1 MKHGK
6 FLLIQITGVI
16 LLTLATISCN
26 DTKTTNSKI
35 GNALVKETSPYLLQH
50 AYNPVHWRAWNNETL
65 TLAKKENKLM
75 IISIGYSACHWCHV
89 MEEESFE
96 NDTIAK
102 LMNENFI
109 NVKVDREERPDIDK
123 VYMNAVQLMTG
134 GGGWPLNCITLP
146 DGRPIFGGTYFT
158 KAQWEKILIDISKL
172 YTENP
177 EKAIRFAERLT
188 EGLQA
193 SNLIEINSEKASF
206 KKEDIH
212 NAMHASK
219 KIRDTLYGG
228 IQGAPKFPMPNS
240 LDFLLRYQHQF
251 DDKEIRKYVDNTLTK
266 MAFGGLYD
274 HIGGGFSRYSIDEK
288 WHIPHFEKMLYD
300 NAQLV
305 SIYAK
310 AYLESKNELY
320 KKVVTE
326 TLAFI
331 DKELNAKN
339 GAFYASLDA
348 DSKNNN
354 NQLEE
359 GAYYAWNEL
368 ELKNLLKEEF
378 PLFQDYFNINDFGFW
393 EKENYVL
400 IRSQSNTD
408 FAKKHGLKITD
419 LNTKINHWKELL
431 LEERKQRN
439 KPNLDDKIL
448 TSWNALMLQGYV
460 DAYRAFG
467 DENYRQK
474 AIHIAGF
481 LLEKQLK
488 SDGSLHRSFK
498 NGKSSITGYSE
509 DYATVISALLSLYEI
524 TLNDKY
530 LDASKNLMEYTI
542 ENFYDTSSAMFF
554 YTSNRDNNLI
564 TRKIEIIDG
573 VINSSNSILAN
584 SLFKLGHYYYDTKM
598 IERSKQMLNNLK
610 TAIIESPLNY
620 SNWLHLMTNFTNP
633 YYEVAIVGAAAD
645 AVNKELGTHYLPNIL
660 ITGAKKDSE
669 QPLLKNKYVPGN
681 TFIYVCVNGTCK
693 LPQSDLKK
701 AMRSIKK

>member
-1 MKHGK
+1 MNHNNF
-6 FLLIQITGVI
+6 FLFKISIVLV
-16 LLTLATISCN
+16 LSLFISCS
-26 DTKTTNSKI
+26 DTQTTVPKI

-50 AYNPVHWRAWNNETL
+50 AYNPVHWKAWNDETL
-65 TLAKKENKLM
+65 GLAKKENKLM
-75 IISIGYSACHWCHV
+75 VISIGYSACHWCHV

-96 NDTIAK
+96 NDTIAR

-109 NVKVDREERPDIDK
+109 NVKVDREERPDVDK

-146 DGRPIFGGTYFT
+146 DGRPIFGGTYFS
-158 KAQWEKILIDISKL
+158 KAQWKKILIDISKL
-172 YTENP
+172 YKENP

-193 SNLIEINSEKASF
+193 SNLIEINTEKASF
-206 KKEDIH
+206 KKEDIR
-212 NAMHASK
+212 NAIHASK
-219 KIRDTLYGG
+219 KIRDPQYGG

-266 MAFGGLYD
+266 MAYGGLYD

-300 NAQLV
+300 NAQLI

-310 AYLESKNELY
+310 AYLENKNELY

-348 DSKNNN
+348 DSKNKNN
-354 NQLEE
+354 ESEE

-368 ELKNLLKEEF
+368 ELKNLLKREF
-378 PLFQDYFNINDFGFW
+378 PLFKDYFNINNFGFW

-400 IRSQSNTD
+400 IRNQSNTD

-419 LNTKINHWKELL
+419 LITKINHWKALL
-431 LEERKQRN
+431 LEERNQRN

-467 DENYRQK
+467 DENYLQK
-474 AIHIAGF
+474 AIDIAAF
-481 LLEKQLK
+481 LLEKQLR
-488 SDGSLHRSFK
+488 SDGGLHRSFK
-498 NGKSSITGYSE
+498 NGKSSINGYSE
-509 DYATVISALLSLYEI
+509 DYATVISALISLYEI
-524 TLNDKY
+524 TFNDKY
-530 LDASKNLMEYTI
+530 LKESKKLMNYTI
-542 ENFYDTSSAMFF
+542 HNFYDASSAMFF
-554 YTSNRDNNLI
+554 YTSNKDKSLI

-573 VINSSNSILAN
+573 VINSSNSMLAN
-584 SLFKLGHYYYDTKM
+584 SLFKLGHYYYDPKM
-598 IERSKQMLNNLK
+598 IQRSEQMLNNLK
-610 TAIIESPLNY
+610 TAILKNPLNY

-633 YYEVAIVGAAAD
+633 YYEVAIVGAEANAL
-645 AVNKELGTHYLPNIL
+645 NKQLGTHYLPNIL

-669 QPLLKNKYVPGN
+669 QPLLKNKYIPGN
-681 TFIYVCVNGTCK
+681 TFIYVCVHGTCK
-693 LPQSDLKK
+693 LPVNTIPQTIHLIDK
-701 AMRSIKK
+701 